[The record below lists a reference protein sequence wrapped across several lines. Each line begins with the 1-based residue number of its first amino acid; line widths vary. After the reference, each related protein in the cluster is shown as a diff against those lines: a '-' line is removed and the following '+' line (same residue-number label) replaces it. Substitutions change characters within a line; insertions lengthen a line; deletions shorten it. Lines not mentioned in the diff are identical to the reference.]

1 MFFEI
6 CCAVEFFNASLSSTY
21 SSQYYFT
28 ISKLFKHWTS
38 WSCVH
43 RSVLQWTRGGR
54 VPLSLDFISILWR
67 LVMTAFHR
75 RPKRRR
81 FFPFPNNHR
90 RPSSF
95 FFYFYNTFYHFF
107 STFTTRP
114 SISSLLQRPT
124 GHESRRFSC
133 RCRIKKLFYFYFFHL
148 IKLFNKYKKSNKIVN
163 NEKRNRP
170 LLWPLSISFNYQRIF
185 WSCILLWISR
195 IYLNV
200 FLIFQHFNKMKAIK
214 LAIWY
219 KIINIA

>member
-1 MFFEI
+1 MRHCHRRI
-6 CCAVEFFNASLSSTY
+6 LHNIISLFLSFSNTERREVVFIG
-21 SSQYYFT
+21 QYCSEREGGGYRCR
-28 ISKLFKHWTS
+28 WTS
-38 WSCVH
+38 
-43 RSVLQWTRGGR
+43 
-54 VPLSLDFISILWR
+54 
-67 LVMTAFHR
+67 
-75 RPKRRR
+75 
-81 FFPFPNNHR
+81 FPFYDGLLWLHSTDAR
-90 RPSSF
+90 KGDGFFLFQTITGAQVLF